1 MAELLDEVVFDP
13 MAIATH
19 ENPYPDYARLRADA
33 PAYHN
38 VEHDF
43 WALSRHDDVLAAED
57 DWQTYTGMY
66 GVDLDDTS
74 NQFGDG
80 YPPLGFFLG
89 YDPPRHTV
97 IRKALQPRF
106 LPKGLRELAPMIQ
119 RHCDELIASFVEH
132 GRAEIVEAFAAPLP
146 DRVFSEV
153 LGLPEDRRPE
163 LSRLLRTAL
172 MRDLVNLPAPFIPE
186 EALQAGADLKQAL
199 VAVVAERR
207 EQPARDDLIGRL
219 LAVEIDGD
227 PLPNEEIVGSVFFVF
242 TAATEEVSGVITNA
256 LLLLSQHPEQRAL
269 LVADPTKIA
278 GAVEEVLRY
287 ETIVQHLVKTTT
299 RPVEL
304 HGTTIPEGARV
315 VLLYGSANRDG
326 RKFPDPDRFDVERAP
341 RDIASFGGGIHRC
354 LGAPLARLEARIALE
369 SLLPRIPDYQIAGE
383 YVWSQRLN
391 FRGMRRLPLSW
402 SVA

>member
-13 MAIATH
+13 TTIPTH

-33 PAYHN
+33 PVYYN
-38 VEHDF
+38 GTHDF
-43 WALSRHDDVLAAED
+43 WALSRYDDVLAAED
-57 DWQTYTGMY
+57 QWQTFTGMY

-106 LPKGLRELAPMIQ
+106 LPKSLKELAPTIQ
-119 RHCDELIASFVEH
+119 RHCDELIASFIDR
-132 GRAEIVEAFAAPLP
+132 GSADIVEVFAAPLP

-153 LGLPEDRRPE
+153 LGLPRDRQPE
-163 LSRLLRTAL
+163 LSHLLRTAL

-186 EALQAGADLKQAL
+186 EGLQAGAALKQAL
-199 VAVVAERR
+199 VEVVAERR
-207 EQPARDDLIGRL
+207 EQPPRDDLIGRL
-219 LAVEIDGD
+219 LDVEIDGES
-227 PLPNEEIVGSVFFVF
+227 LPNEEIVGSVFFVF

-256 LLLLSQHPEQRAL
+256 LLLLSQHPDQRAK
-269 LVADPTKIA
+269 LVADPSKIA
-278 GAVEEVLRY
+278 AAVDEVLRY

-304 HGTTIPEGARV
+304 HGRQIPEGARV
-315 VLLYGSANRDG
+315 VLLYGSANRDE
-326 RKFPDPDRFDVERAP
+326 RKFEDPDRFDVERAP

-354 LGAPLARLEARIALE
+354 LGAPLARLETRIALE
-369 SLLPRIPDYQIAGE
+369 SLLPRMPEYEIAGE
-383 YVWSQRLN
+383 YEWSQRLN

-402 SVA
+402 SVG